1 MRGVL
6 WIGGGGLPQEERDEM
21 TSTIAGFRFAA
32 VSAGIRK
39 DGRVDVALAVADRP
53 AVVAGLFTRNL
64 VRAAPVLLAEERV
77 RTGLARAILVNAGC
91 ANACTGEAGLS
102 AARETTEAVARALGI
117 PVDEV
122 LPASTGVIGALLPV
136 AKMNAKAKELAKS
149 ITPEGHEGF
158 AQAICTTDRWLKVA
172 EAKVETAS
180 SDDPVSILGIAKG
193 AGMIHPDVGPPQAT
207 MLVFL
212 FTDAVIKQEEP
223 QAALTQVADK
233 TFNACSVDGDTST
246 NDTVLALASGASNIR
261 LTAAQI
267 APALLSVCDKLARS
281 MIADGEG
288 ANHVAEIRAVG
299 LASEAD
305 AKRVAETM
313 ATSLLVKTALHGK
326 DANWGR
332 LLAAAGRSG
341 VAFDPKHASIK
352 IGDVEIV
359 KNGLAVGEE
368 AEKLAAEV
376 LKGPSYKIEI
386 GLGSGPGEFSYLT
399 SDLGH
404 GYVDVNADYRS

>member
-1 MRGVL
+1 
-6 WIGGGGLPQEERDEM
+6 M

-64 VRAAPVLLAEERV
+64 VRAAPVLVAEERV
-77 RTGLARAILVNAGC
+77 RSGLARAIVVNAGC
-91 ANACTGEAGLS
+91 ANACTGEAGLA
-102 AARETTEAVARALGI
+102 AARESTESIARALGI

-122 LPASTGVIGALLPV
+122 LPASTGVIGVLLPV
-136 AKMNAKAKELAKS
+136 AKISAKAKELAKS
-149 ITPEGHEGF
+149 ITPEGYADF
-158 AQAICTTDRWLKVA
+158 AQAICTTDRWVKIA
-172 EAKVETAS
+172 EAKIETS
-180 SDDPVSILGIAKG
+180 KGDPVSVLGIAKG

-212 FTDAVIKQEEP
+212 FTDAVIKQEEL
-223 QAALTQVADK
+223 QAALVQAADL

-246 NDTVLALASGASNIR
+246 NDSVIALASGASNIR
-261 LTAAQI
+261 LTATEI
-267 APALLSVCDKLARS
+267 APALISVCDKLARS

-288 ANHVAEIRAVG
+288 ANHTVEIRATG

-305 AKRVAETM
+305 AKRVAQTM

-332 LLAAAGRSG
+332 LLAAAGRAG
-341 VAFDPKHASIK
+341 VAFDPKLASIK
-352 IGDVEIV
+352 IDEIEIV
-359 KNGLAVGEE
+359 KNGLAVGAE
-368 AEKLAAEV
+368 AEKEASEV
-376 LKGPSYKIEI
+376 LKGPSYKIEVE
-386 GLGSGPGEFSYLT
+386 LGTGPGAFSYLT

>member
-1 MRGVL
+1 
-6 WIGGGGLPQEERDEM
+6 M

-64 VRAAPVLLAEERV
+64 VRAAPVLIAEERV
-77 RTGLARAILVNAGC
+77 RSGLARAILVNAGC
-91 ANACTGEAGLS
+91 ANACTGEAGLT
-102 AARETTEAVARALGI
+102 AARETTESIARALGI
-117 PVDEV
+117 PVEEV
-122 LPASTGVIGALLPV
+122 LPASTGVIGVLLPT
-136 AKMNAKAKELAKS
+136 AKISSKAKELAKS
-149 ITPEGHEGF
+149 ITPEGYQDF
-158 AQAICTTDRWLKVA
+158 AQAICTTDRWVKIA
-172 EAKVETAS
+172 EAKIETS
-180 SDDPVSILGIAKG
+180 KGDPVSVLGIAKG

-212 FTDAVIKQEEP
+212 FTDAVIKQEEL
-223 QAALTQVADK
+223 QAALVTAADK
-233 TFNACSVDGDTST
+233 TLNACSVDGDTST
-246 NDTVLALASGASNIR
+246 NDSVIALASGASNIR
-261 LTAAQI
+261 LTAAEI
-267 APALLSVCDKLARS
+267 APALISVCDKLARS

-288 ANHVAEIRAVG
+288 ANHTVEIRATG

-305 AKRVAETM
+305 AKRVAQTM

-332 LLAAAGRSG
+332 LLAAAGRAG
-341 VAFDPKHASIK
+341 VAFDPKLASIK
-352 IGDVEIV
+352 IDEIEIV
-359 KNGLAVGEE
+359 KNGLAVGAE
-368 AEKLAAEV
+368 AEKEASEV
-376 LKGPSYKIEI
+376 LKGPSYKIEVE
-386 GLGSGPGEFSYLT
+386 LGTGPGAFSYLT

>member
-1 MRGVL
+1 
-6 WIGGGGLPQEERDEM
+6 M

-64 VRAAPVLLAEERV
+64 VRAAPVLVAEERV
-77 RTGLARAILVNAGC
+77 RSGLARAILVNAGC
-91 ANACTGEAGLS
+91 ANACTGEPGL
-102 AARETTEAVARALGI
+102 AATREATESIARALGI
-117 PVDEV
+117 PVEEV
-122 LPASTGVIGALLPV
+122 LPASTGVIGALLPA
-136 AKMNAKAKELAKS
+136 AKIASKAKELAKS
-149 ITPEGHEGF
+149 ITPEGHADF
-158 AQAICTTDRWLKVA
+158 AQAICTTDRWVKVA
-172 EAKVETAS
+172 EAKIETS
-180 SDDPVSILGIAKG
+180 KGDPVSVLGIAKG

-212 FTDAVIKQEEP
+212 FTDAVIKQEELQNALG
-223 QAALTQVADK
+223 QAADK

-246 NDTVLALASGASNIR
+246 NDTVIALASGASNIR
-261 LTAAQI
+261 LTAAEI
-267 APALLSVCDKLARS
+267 APALTTICDKLARS

-288 ANHVAEIRAVG
+288 ANHCVEIRATG
-299 LASEAD
+299 LANEAD
-305 AKRVAETM
+305 AKRVAQTM

-332 LLAAAGRSG
+332 LLAAAGRAG
-341 VAFDPKHASIK
+341 VAFDPKLASIK
-352 IGDVEIV
+352 IGDIEIV
-359 KNGLAVGEE
+359 KNGLAIGAD
-368 AEKLAAEV
+368 AEKAASEI

-386 GLGSGPGEFSYLT
+386 GLGAGPGAFSYLT

>member
-1 MRGVL
+1 MNRRLASGAT
-6 WIGGGGLPQEERDEM
+6 GGMFYEM

-64 VRAAPVLLAEERV
+64 VRAAPVLVAEERV
-77 RTGLARAILVNAGC
+77 RSGLARAILVNAGC
-91 ANACTGEAGLS
+91 ANACTGEPGLL
-102 AARETTEAVARALGI
+102 AARETTESVARALGI
-117 PVDEV
+117 PVEEV
-122 LPASTGVIGALLPV
+122 LPASTGVIGVLLPT
-136 AKMNAKAKELAKS
+136 AKISGKAKELAKS
-149 ITPEGHEGF
+149 ITPDGYEAF
-158 AQAICTTDRWLKVA
+158 AQAICTTDRWVKIA
-172 EAKVETAS
+172 EAKIETS
-180 SDDPVSILGIAKG
+180 KGEPVSVLGIAKG

-212 FTDAVIKQEEP
+212 FTDAVIKQEEL
-223 QAALTQVADK
+223 QAALVQAADK

-246 NDTVLALASGASNIR
+246 NDSVIALASGASNIR
-261 LTAAQI
+261 LTATEI
-267 APALLSVCDKLARS
+267 APGLLSVCDKLARS

-288 ANHVAEIRAVG
+288 ANHTVEIRATG
-299 LASEAD
+299 LATDED

-332 LLAAAGRSG
+332 LLAAAGRAG
-341 VAFDPKHASIK
+341 VAFDPKLASIK
-352 IGDVEIV
+352 IGEIEIV
-359 KNGLAVGEE
+359 KSGLAVGAE
-368 AEKLAAEV
+368 AEKEAAEI
-376 LKGPSYKIEI
+376 LKTPSYKIEI
-386 GLGSGPGEFSYLT
+386 GLGTGPGAFSYLT

>member
-1 MRGVL
+1 M
-6 WIGGGGLPQEERDEM
+6 DEK

-32 VSAGIRK
+32 ISAGLRK

-64 VRAAPVLLAEERV
+64 VRAAPVLIAEARV
-77 RTGLARAILVNAGC
+77 RSGLARAILVNAGC
-91 ANACTGEAGLS
+91 ANACTGEAGLM
-102 AARETTEAVARALGI
+102 AARETTESIARALGI

-122 LPASTGVIGALLPV
+122 LPASTGVIGQLLPT
-136 AKMNAKAKELAKS
+136 AKITAKAKELAKS
-149 ITPEGHEGF
+149 ITPEGVEAF
-158 AQAICTTDRWLKVA
+158 AQAICTTDRWVKIA
-172 EAKVETAS
+172 EAKIETS
-180 SDDPVSILGIAKG
+180 KGEPVTVLGIAKG

-212 FTDAVIKQEEP
+212 FTDAVIKQEEL
-223 QAALTQVADK
+223 QAALGQAADK

-246 NDTVLALASGASNIR
+246 NDTVIALASAASNIR
-261 LTAAQI
+261 LTAAEI
-267 APALLSVCDKLARS
+267 LPGMLSVCDKLARS

-288 ANHVAEIRAVG
+288 AHHVAEIRATG
-299 LASEAD
+299 LATEAD
-305 AKRVAETM
+305 AKLVAETM

-332 LLAAAGRSG
+332 LLAAAGRAG
-341 VAFDPKHASIK
+341 VAFDPKVASIK
-352 IGDVEIV
+352 IGDIEIV

-386 GLGSGPGEFSYLT
+386 GLGKGPGEFSYLT

>member
-1 MRGVL
+1 MNRRLASGA
-6 WIGGGGLPQEERDEM
+6 GGGFIYEM

-64 VRAAPVLLAEERV
+64 VRAAPVLVAEERV
-77 RTGLARAILVNAGC
+77 RSGLARAILVNAGC
-91 ANACTGEAGLS
+91 ANACTGEPGL
-102 AARETTEAVARALGI
+102 AATREATESVARALGI
-117 PVDEV
+117 PTEEV
-122 LPASTGVIGALLPV
+122 LPASTGVIGALLPA
-136 AKMNAKAKELAKS
+136 AKISAKAKELAKC
-149 ITPEGHEGF
+149 INAEGYADF
-158 AQAICTTDRWLKVA
+158 AQAICTTDRWVKIA
-172 EAKVETAS
+172 EAKIETS
-180 SDDPVSILGIAKG
+180 KGDPVSVLGIAKG

-212 FTDAVIKQEEP
+212 FTDAVIKQEELQNALQ
-223 QAALTQVADK
+223 QAADK

-246 NDTVLALASGASNIR
+246 NDSVIALASGASNIR
-261 LTAAQI
+261 LTAAEI
-267 APALLSVCDKLARS
+267 APALTSICDKLARS

-288 ANHVAEIRAVG
+288 ANHCVEIRATG
-299 LASEAD
+299 LANDAD
-305 AKRVAETM
+305 AKRVSQTM

-332 LLAAAGRSG
+332 LLAAAGRAG
-341 VAFDPKHASIK
+341 VAFDPKLASIK
-352 IGDVEIV
+352 IGDIEIV
-359 KNGLAVGEE
+359 KNGLAVGAD
-368 AEKLAAEV
+368 AEKAATEI

-386 GLGSGPGEFSYLT
+386 GLGAGPGAFSYLT